1 MVRALASGAIRVG
14 SRLDLSV
21 FLRVLQFPPS
31 TKTNTLNSSST
42 RTEDLHENQ
51 PKADAASSLNI
62 VFFFYFFCYKLFFF
76 EHECGREP
84 GVIKCS
90 SAPPSCVLVPVSHA
104 GWVEISLSLR
114 FRRTQHKTASL
125 WTEWG
130 DLFSI

>member
-1 MVRALASGAIRVG
+1 MRALASGAIRVG

-62 VFFFYFFCYKLFFF
+62 VFFFIFFAISYF
-76 EHECGREP
+76 
-84 GVIKCS
+84 
-90 SAPPSCVLVPVSHA
+90 
-104 GWVEISLSLR
+104 SLSTSAAANR
-114 FRRTQHKTASL
+114 A
-125 WTEWG
+125 
-130 DLFSI
+130 